1 MSVQDCIFCK
11 IIDGQIP
18 ATKIY
23 ENQNVVAFL
32 DIGPVSEGHT
42 LLIHKEHTCSVAD
55 TNPDIMCQLAQA
67 LPPLARAVEKAMNAD
82 GYNVLCNNGRAA
94 GQLVDHLHFHIIPR
108 KNDDGVFNR
117 WPKFDYT
124 QGQVEK
130 ISQKIIQNLSNQV

>member
-1 MSVQDCIFCK
+1 VDAQDCIFCK

-42 LLIHKEHTCSVAD
+42 LLVHKTHTCTLAE
-55 TNPDIMCQLAQA
+55 TEPDMMCRLVEVLPLLAGAIQ
-67 LPPLARAVEKAMNAD
+67 KAMHAD

-108 KNDDGVFNR
+108 KNNDSVFNR
-117 WPKFDYT
+117 WPKFEYP
-124 QGQVEK
+124 QGRAEE
-130 ISQKIIQNLSNQV
+130 ISQKIIQNL